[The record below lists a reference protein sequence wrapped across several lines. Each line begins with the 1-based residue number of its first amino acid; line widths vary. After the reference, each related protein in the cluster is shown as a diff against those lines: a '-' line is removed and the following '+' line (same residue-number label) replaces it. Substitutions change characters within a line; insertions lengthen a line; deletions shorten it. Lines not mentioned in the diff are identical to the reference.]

1 MRMRRLPMGLQLGI
15 MFSITIVL
23 LTSLVGMS
31 LYQLADNN
39 STAESI
45 INHTVTRAIT
55 LKDAHTDFT
64 RALLDMRGFLFYP
77 DGSATYEQ
85 GYRNNLKKSLEAV
98 ERYNQDSTM
107 NDSKEEGGKLKNLV
121 EAYVAIGDKVIAAKK
136 ANDPLLTQYTTEGR
150 NLVKQIDDQ
159 FIVVSTIQEKYLN
172 DKGQGMISG
181 NQGMMVKLVVGSLC
195 ILLLAVALVSW
206 YGRNLAGR
214 LKNVS
219 QSLAQIGELDL
230 TQPDLQPTRNDEIGD
245 MGLVII
251 KMRHT
256 LKEFTQRIQTSSSL
270 LASSSQQ
277 LSATV
282 DEQIKSVD
290 SVAQSIQDIATGSVQ
305 NANSINDISAT
316 LEQISAGAEQ
326 VSAGAGELDYNT
338 QTAVAEAE
346 AGMKLLQEVV
356 SQNET
361 VSQAM
366 ADIDSV
372 TASLAQGSNDIK
384 GIVALINGIAGQ
396 TNLLALNAAIE
407 AARAG
412 EAGRGFA
419 VVAEEVRKLA
429 EQSAGATQNIE
440 EIIEKMGNEIEH
452 AVQSVGNASEEVKK
466 GSETV
471 YNTQQGFVA
480 INEKLMS
487 VKEGISQI
495 AASVKEMAQGTEGMV
510 AGVQNISAIAEETS
524 SSAQMVAASAEEQ
537 NASMHEINSSAGA
550 LSTMAGE
557 LKQIA
562 TQFKI

>member
-1 MRMRRLPMGLQLGI
+1 MGLQLGI
-15 MFSITIVL
+15 MFSITIIL
-23 LTSLVGMS
+23 LTSLLGMS

-45 INHTVTRAIT
+45 INHTVTRAMT

-107 NDSKEEGGKLKNLV
+107 TDSKEEGGKLKNLV

-159 FIVVSTIQEKYLN
+159 FIAVSTIQEKYLN
-172 DKGQGMISG
+172 DKGQGMISD
-181 NQGMMVKLVVGSLC
+181 NQGMMVKLAVGSLC

-230 TQPDLQPTRNDEIGD
+230 TQPDLHPTRNDEIGD
-245 MGLVII
+245 MGLAII

-290 SVAQSIQDIATGSVQ
+290 SVAQSIQDIAAGSVQ

-366 ADIDSV
+366 ADINSV

-440 EIIEKMGNEIEH
+440 EIIEKMGSEIEH
-452 AVQSVGNASEEVKK
+452 AVQSVGNASEEVKR